1 MWPKKGDAMAHTI
14 WTGSVSFGLVNIPVG
29 MYSATEEHTVR
40 FHQFEAGTSD
50 RVRNLRVNEKS
61 GKEVDY
67 ANIVKGYDLGGGES
81 VIVTKEELAAASPE
95 RSSTIEISDFVELSD
110 INPIFYRS
118 TYYLAPKGEASVKP
132 YRLLLEAMAKTNM
145 AGISLFVMRNK
156 EYLCVV
162 RADRDILVLETL
174 YFADEIRD
182 PIDVLGDLPEAK
194 PSTPK
199 ELNMAVELVNAL
211 SGAWDPEAYKDTY
224 QEEVKALIARKQKGE
239 DVVVHAEATKGAPIV
254 DLMDALKQSV
264 ERSRGKGDADPGKT
278 GSGSPKAGRSASKA
292 KSPTVAAKTAGSGRT
307 SRPVNKAAK
316 PSAARKPATRKPAA
330 RRPASTS
337 RAATPRRKAS

>member
-1 MWPKKGDAMAHTI
+1 MPHSI

-50 RVRNLRVNEKS
+50 RVRNLRVNERS
-61 GKEVDY
+61 GKEVAY
-67 ANIVKGYDLGGGES
+67 ADIVKGYDLGDES

-95 RSSTIEISDFVELSD
+95 RSSTIEISDFVELSE

-118 TYYLAPKGEASVKP
+118 TYYLAPKGEAAVKP
-132 YRLLLEAMAKTNM
+132 YRLLLQAMAKTNM
-145 AGISLFVMRNK
+145 AGVSLFVMRNK

-182 PIDVLGDLPEAK
+182 PIDVLGDLPDAK

-199 ELNMAVELVNAL
+199 ELTMAVELVNAL
-211 SGAWDPEAYKDTY
+211 SGPWEPETYQDTY
-224 QEEVKALIARKQKGE
+224 AEEVKALIARKQKGE
-239 DVVVHAEATKGAPIV
+239 DVVVHAEVTKGAPIV

-264 ERSRGKGDADPGKT
+264 DRSRGKAKT
-278 GSGSPKAGRSASKA
+278 GSESAGSGSSRSKG
-292 KSPTVAAKTAGSGRT
+292 KKPTVAAKPAISNRT
-307 SRPVNKAAK
+307 SRPVAKAAK
-316 PSAARKPATRKPAA
+316 RPAA
-330 RRPASTS
+330 GK
-337 RAATPRRKAS
+337 AATGKSAGRKAAAPARAGTSRRKAS

>member
-1 MWPKKGDAMAHTI
+1 MAHSI

-50 RVRNLRVNEKS
+50 RVRNLRVNERS

-67 ANIVKGYDLGGGES
+67 ANIVKGYDLGGES

-95 RSSTIEISDFVELSD
+95 RSSTIEISDFVELNEID
-110 INPIFYRS
+110 PIFYRS
-118 TYYLAPKGEASVKP
+118 SYYLAPKGEAAVKP
-132 YRLLLEAMAKTNM
+132 YRLLLQAMAKTNM
-145 AGISLFVMRNK
+145 AGISMFVMRNK

-182 PIDVLGDLPEAK
+182 PIDVLGDLPDTK
-194 PSTPK
+194 PATPR
-199 ELNMAVELVNAL
+199 ELDMAVELVNAL
-211 SGAWDPEAYKDTY
+211 SGPWDPEAYHDTY
-224 QEEVKALIARKQKGE
+224 QEEVKALISRKQKGE
-239 DVVVHAEATKGAPIV
+239 DVVVHAEESKGAPIV

-264 ERSRGKGDADPGKT
+264 DQSRGKRKAGAASN
-278 GSGSPKAGRSASKA
+278 GSGSAKAGRSASKS
-292 KSPTVAAKTAGSGRT
+292 KSPTVAAKTSVSNRT
-307 SRPVNKAAK
+307 SRSVNKASKRPTAGK
-316 PSAARKPATRKPAA
+316 PAARKPAARKPPSSG
-330 RRPASTS
+330 RVGTS
-337 RAATPRRKAS
+337 RRKAS

>member
-1 MWPKKGDAMAHTI
+1 MAHTI

-40 FHQFEAGTSD
+40 FHQYEAGTAA
-50 RVRNLRVNEKS
+50 RVRNLRVNEQT

-67 ANIVKGYDLGGGES
+67 ANIVKGYDLGGES

-95 RSSTIEISDFVELSD
+95 RSSTIEISDFVELSE

-118 TYYLAPKGEASVKP
+118 TYYLAPKGEAAVKP
-132 YRLLLEAMAKTNM
+132 YRLLLQAMAKTNM
-145 AGISLFVMRNK
+145 AGISMFVMRNK

-162 RADRDILVLETL
+162 RADRDIMVLETL
-174 YFADEIRD
+174 YFADEIRN
-182 PIDVLGDLPEAK
+182 PIDVLGDLPDTK
-194 PSTPK
+194 PASDK
-199 ELNMAVELVNAL
+199 ELTMAVELVNAL
-211 SGAWDPEAYKDTY
+211 SGIWDPESYHDTY

-264 ERSRGKGDADPGKT
+264 DMSRGKGKT
-278 GSGSPKAGRSASKA
+278 GAGSNGSGSPKAGRSASKT
-292 KSPTVAAKTAGSGRT
+292 KRPTVAAKTSVSNRT
-307 SRPVNKAAK
+307 SRPVDKATK
-316 PSAARKPATRKPAA
+316 TSATRKPAA
-330 RRPASTS
+330 RKPAARKPAST
-337 RAATPRRKAS
+337 RRTGTPRRKAS

>member
-1 MWPKKGDAMAHTI
+1 MAHSI

-50 RVRNLRVNEKS
+50 RVRNLRVNERS
-61 GKEVDY
+61 GKEVAY
-67 ANIVKGYDLGGGES
+67 ADIVKGYDLGGES

-95 RSSTIEISDFVELSD
+95 RSSTIEISDFVELSE

-118 TYYLAPKGEASVKP
+118 TYYLAPKGEAAVKP
-132 YRLLLEAMAKTNM
+132 YRLLLQAMAKTNM
-145 AGISLFVMRNK
+145 AGVSLFVMRNK

-162 RADRDILVLETL
+162 RADRDILVLETM

-199 ELNMAVELVNAL
+199 ELDMAVELVNAL
-211 SGAWDPEAYKDTY
+211 SGDWDPEAYHDTY

-239 DVVVHAEATKGAPIV
+239 DVVVHAEVSKGAPIV

-264 ERSRGKGDADPGKT
+264 DQSRGKGKAGT
-278 GSGSPKAGRSASKA
+278 AGSANGSGSPKAGRSASKS
-292 KSPTVAAKTAGSGRT
+292 KSPTVAAKSATSNRT

-316 PSAARKPATRKPAA
+316 PTATRKPATRKPSS
-330 RRPASTS
+330 RKPASS
-337 RAATPRRKAS
+337 ARSGTPRRKAS

>member
-1 MWPKKGDAMAHTI
+1 MPHSI

-50 RVRNLRVNEKS
+50 RVRNLRVNERS
-61 GKEVDY
+61 GKEVAY
-67 ANIVKGYDLGGGES
+67 ADIVKGYDLGGES

-95 RSSTIEISDFVELSD
+95 RSSTIEISDFVELSE

-118 TYYLAPKGEASVKP
+118 TYYLAPKGEAAVKP
-132 YRLLLEAMAKTNM
+132 YRLLLQAMAKTNM
-145 AGISLFVMRNK
+145 AGVSLFVMRNK

-182 PIDVLGDLPEAK
+182 PIDVLGDLPDAK

-199 ELNMAVELVNAL
+199 ELTMAVELVNAL
-211 SGAWDPEAYKDTY
+211 SGPWEPEAYQDTY
-224 QEEVKALIARKQKGE
+224 AEEVKALIARKQKGE
-239 DVVVHAEATKGAPIV
+239 DVVVHAEVTKGAPIV

-264 ERSRGKGDADPGKT
+264 DRSRGKAKAGSEPA
-278 GSGSPKAGRSASKA
+278 GSGSSRSKA
-292 KSPTVAAKTAGSGRT
+292 KKPTVAAKPAVSGRT
-307 SRPVNKAAK
+307 SRPVAKAAK
-316 PSAARKPATRKPAA
+316 RPPAGKAAGKTAGRKTAAPARAG
-330 RRPASTS
+330 AS
-337 RAATPRRKAS
+337 RRKAS

>member
-1 MWPKKGDAMAHTI
+1 MAHSI

-50 RVRNLRVNEKS
+50 RVRNLRVNERS
-61 GKEVDY
+61 GKEVAY
-67 ANIVKGYDLGGGES
+67 ADIVKGYDLGGES

-95 RSSTIEISDFVELSD
+95 RSSTIEISDFVELSE

-118 TYYLAPKGEASVKP
+118 TYYLAPKGEAAVKP
-132 YRLLLEAMAKTNM
+132 YRLLLQAMAKTNM
-145 AGISLFVMRNK
+145 AGVSLFVMRNK

-182 PIDVLGDLPEAK
+182 PIDVLGDLPDAK

-199 ELNMAVELVNAL
+199 ELTMAVELVNAL
-211 SGAWDPEAYKDTY
+211 SGPWEPEAYQDTY
-224 QEEVKALIARKQKGE
+224 AEEVKALIARKQKGE
-239 DVVVHAEATKGAPIV
+239 DVVVHAEVTKGAPIV

-264 ERSRGKGDADPGKT
+264 DRSRRESQDRIGIWRFRVQPVEGQEAHGGGQAGHLGPHLSSGCQGREASGGRQTGGREGPWTQGGSTRPGWD
-278 GSGSPKAGRSASKA
+278 
-292 KSPTVAAKTAGSGRT
+292 
-307 SRPVNKAAK
+307 
-316 PSAARKPATRKPAA
+316 
-330 RRPASTS
+330 RPAEGVLS
-337 RAATPRRKAS
+337 RLED

>member
-1 MWPKKGDAMAHTI
+1 MAHTI

-40 FHQFEAGTSD
+40 FHQYEAGTGD
-50 RVRNLRVNEKS
+50 RVRNLRVNERS

-67 ANIVKGYDLGGGES
+67 ADIVKGYDLGSES

-95 RSSTIEISDFVELSD
+95 RSSTIEISDFVELSE

-118 TYYLAPKGEASVKP
+118 TYYLAPKGEAAVKP
-132 YRLLLEAMAKTNM
+132 YRLLLQAMAKTNM
-145 AGISLFVMRNK
+145 AGISMFVMRNK

-174 YFADEIRD
+174 YFADEIRS
-182 PIDVLGDLPEAK
+182 PVDVLGDLPDTK

-199 ELNMAVELVNAL
+199 ELTMAVELVNAL
-211 SGAWDPEAYKDTY
+211 SGTWDPESYHDTY

-239 DVVVHAEATKGAPIV
+239 DVVVHAEVTKGAPIV

-264 ERSRGKGDADPGKT
+264 DMSRGKGKT
-278 GSGSPKAGRSASKA
+278 GAGSNGSGSPKGGRSASKT
-292 KSPTVAAKTAGSGRT
+292 KRPTVAAKTSVASRT
-307 SRPVNKAAK
+307 SRPVNKATK
-316 PSAARKPATRKPAA
+316 PSTARKPAARKPA
-330 RRPASTS
+330 SSS
-337 RAATPRRKAS
+337 RTGTPRRKAS

>member
-1 MWPKKGDAMAHTI
+1 
-14 WTGSVSFGLVNIPVG
+14 

-50 RVRNLRVNEKS
+50 RVRNLRVNERS
-61 GKEVDY
+61 GKEVAY
-67 ANIVKGYDLGGGES
+67 ADIVKGYDLGGES

-95 RSSTIEISDFVELSD
+95 RSSTIEISDFVELSE

-118 TYYLAPKGEASVKP
+118 TYYLAPKGEAAVKP

-162 RADRDILVLETL
+162 RADRDIMVLETL
-174 YFADEIRD
+174 YFADEIRN

-194 PSTPK
+194 PSTSK
-199 ELNMAVELVNAL
+199 ELTMAVELVNAL
-211 SGAWDPEAYKDTY
+211 SGTWDPESYHDTY

-239 DVVVHAEATKGAPIV
+239 DVVVHAEVSQGAPIV

-264 ERSRGKGDADPGKT
+264 DQSRGKGKAGSAGSAAN
-278 GSGSPKAGRSASKA
+278 GSGSPKSRSGSKA
-292 KSPTVAAKTAGSGRT
+292 KSPTVAAKSATTSRT
-307 SRPVNKAAK
+307 SRPVSKAK
-316 PSAARKPATRKPAA
+316 PTAARKPAARKPAAAKPATRKP
-330 RRPASTS
+330 TS
-337 RAATPRRKAS
+337 SSRSGTPRRKAS

>member
-1 MWPKKGDAMAHTI
+1 MAHSI

-50 RVRNLRVNEKS
+50 RVRNLRVNERS

-67 ANIVKGYDLGGGES
+67 ANIVKGYDLGGES

-95 RSSTIEISDFVELSD
+95 RSSTIEISDFVELNEID
-110 INPIFYRS
+110 PIFYRS
-118 TYYLAPKGEASVKP
+118 SYYLAPKGEAAVKP
-132 YRLLLEAMAKTNM
+132 YRLLLQAMAKTNM
-145 AGISLFVMRNK
+145 AGISMFVMRNK

-182 PIDVLGDLPEAK
+182 PIDVLGDLPDTK
-194 PSTPK
+194 PATPR
-199 ELNMAVELVNAL
+199 ELDMAVELVNAL
-211 SGAWDPEAYKDTY
+211 SGPWDPEAYHDTY

-239 DVVVHAEATKGAPIV
+239 DVVVHAGGEQGGSHRRSDGCAQAERRPVRGARGRPGRGVQWLRICQSRPLGIEIQIPHGGGQDVRLQPHFPIRQQGAEAT
-254 DLMDALKQSV
+254 D
-264 ERSRGKGDADPGKT
+264 
-278 GSGSPKAGRSASKA
+278 
-292 KSPTVAAKTAGSGRT
+292 
-307 SRPVNKAAK
+307 
-316 PSAARKPATRKPAA
+316 
-330 RRPASTS
+330 
-337 RAATPRRKAS
+337 

>member
-1 MWPKKGDAMAHTI
+1 MAHTI

-50 RVRNLRVNEKS
+50 RVRNLRVNERS

-95 RSSTIEISDFVELSD
+95 RSSTIEISDFVELSE

-118 TYYLAPKGEASVKP
+118 TYYLAPKGEAAVKP
-132 YRLLLEAMAKTNM
+132 YRLLLQAMAKTNM
-145 AGISLFVMRNK
+145 AGISMFVMRNK

-182 PIDVLGDLPEAK
+182 PVDVLGDVPDTK

-199 ELNMAVELVNAL
+199 ELTMAVELVSAL
-211 SGAWDPEAYKDTY
+211 SGSWDPEAYQDTY

-264 ERSRGKGDADPGKT
+264 DMSRGKGKAGAGT
-278 GSGSPKAGRSASKA
+278 NGSGSPKAGRSASKS
-292 KSPTVAAKTAGSGRT
+292 KRPTVAAKSSVSNRT
-307 SRPVNKAAK
+307 SRSVSKPTK
-316 PSAARKPATRKPAA
+316 PSTARKPAARKPAARK
-330 RRPASTS
+330 PASTS
-337 RAATPRRKAS
+337 RAGTPRRKAS